1 MLLKQF
7 TILNMRFFSIKL
19 GLLTALL
26 HLSIHTPA
34 AAQWQ
39 WSVPVSEMVSNETKD
54 HPRAFLWIPENCKQV
69 RAVLIGQHNMTE
81 ETIFEH
87 PKFRKEMSKLGI
99 AIVWV
104 TPGFDMVFDFN
115 KTAGKDFEN
124 IMNDLAKVSGYS
136 ELQFAPAIPVGHSAY
151 ASYPWNFAAWNPVRT
166 LAVLSIHGDAPL
178 TNLTGSG
185 RPNRDWGDRNI
196 DGVPG
201 LMVEGEYEWW
211 EARVQPALD
220 FQQHF
225 PNAAISFL
233 CDAGHGHFDISDE
246 LIDYLSLF
254 IRKAVVYRLPLK
266 SPLNKPIV
274 LNVINPKNGWL
285 KERWKKDVKPRHPAA
300 PYKLYK
306 GDKKET
312 FWYFDQETAL
322 AAEKYYAKARGKKEQ
337 YLSFSQNGNLL
348 PFNPKSHA
356 RIVGKFTPEA
366 DGLTFNIN
374 TVFTD
379 TLRTK
384 IINIH
389 AKGKPTISRICGPVE
404 KINDT
409 TFSVRFYRMGLN
421 NEKRTGDI
429 WLMASHPGDN
439 NYKSTVQQF
448 NMRIPFRNT
457 EGMEQKITFGPL
469 ENQKKG
475 IKEITLKATSD
486 SGKPVYFYV
495 QEGPA
500 EIKDGKLIF
509 TPIPPRSQ
517 FPIKVSVVAWQY
529 GQAVEPK
536 IKSAEPVIQSFYIL
550 K

>member
-1 MLLKQF
+1 MSINQMRLVSKKQ
-7 TILNMRFFSIKL
+7 NA
-19 GLLTALL
+19 LLTLL
-26 HLSIHTPA
+26 YIFLCTPV

-39 WSVPVSEMVSNETKD
+39 WSVPVSSMVSNETKD
-54 HPRAFLWIPENCKQV
+54 HPRAFLWIPENCKQL

-87 PKFRKEMSKLGI
+87 PKFRKKMAQLGI

-124 IMNDLAKVSGYS
+124 IMNDLAKVSGYT
-136 ELQFAPAIPVGHSAY
+136 ELQFAPIIPIGHSAY
-151 ASYPWNFAAWNPVRT
+151 ATYPWNFAVNNPART
-166 LAVLSIHGDAPL
+166 LAILSIHGDAPQ
-178 TNLTGSG
+178 TNLTGYG
-185 RPNRDWGDRNI
+185 GKNIDWGNKNI
-196 DGVPG
+196 NGIPG

-220 FQQHF
+220 FQQRF

-254 IRKAVVYRLPLK
+254 IKKAVAYRLPSK
-266 SPLNKPIV
+266 SPLDKPVQLIAV
-274 LNVINPKNGWL
+274 NPRKGWL
-285 KERWKKDVKPRHPAA
+285 KERWKKDVKPLYTAA
-300 PYKLYK
+300 PYNQYK
-306 GDKKET
+306 GDRKEA
-312 FWYFDQETAL
+312 FWYFDKKTAD
-322 AAEKYYAKARGKKEQ
+322 ATEKFYAKVRGKKEQ
-337 YLSFSQNGNLL
+337 YLGFSQNGKLFA
-348 PFNPKSHA
+348 FNPKSHA

-366 DGLTFNIN
+366 DGLTFHLN
-374 TVFTD
+374 TIFTD

-384 IINIH
+384 TINDH

-409 TFSVRFYRMGLN
+409 TFTVRFYRMGLN

-429 WLMASHPGDN
+429 WLMASHPGDK

-448 NMRIPFRNT
+448 NMRIPLRNT
-457 EGMEQKITFGPL
+457 EGMEQKITFEPL

-517 FPIKVSVVAWQY
+517 FPVKVTVVAWQY

>member
-1 MLLKQF
+1 MSINQMRLVSKKQ
-7 TILNMRFFSIKL
+7 NA
-19 GLLTALL
+19 LLTLL
-26 HLSIHTPA
+26 YIFLCTPV

-39 WSVPVSEMVSNETKD
+39 WSVPVSSMVSNETKD
-54 HPRAFLWIPENCKQV
+54 HPRAFLWIPENCKQL

-87 PKFRKEMSKLGI
+87 PKFRKKMAQLGI

-151 ASYPWNFAAWNPVRT
+151 ASYPWNFAVNNPART
-166 LAVLSIHGDAPL
+166 LAILSIHGDAPQ
-178 TNLTGSG
+178 TNLTGYG
-185 RPNRDWGDRNI
+185 GKNIDWGNKNI
-196 DGVPG
+196 NGIPG

-220 FQQHF
+220 FQQRF

-254 IRKAVVYRLPLK
+254 IKKAVAYRLPSK
-266 SPLNKPIV
+266 SPLDKPVQLIAV
-274 LNVINPKNGWL
+274 NPRKGWL
-285 KERWKKDVKPRHPAA
+285 KERWKKDVKPLYTAA
-300 PYKLYK
+300 PYNQYK
-306 GDKKET
+306 GDRKEA
-312 FWYFDQETAL
+312 FWYFDKKTAD
-322 AAEKYYAKARGKKEQ
+322 ATEKFYAKVRGKKEQ
-337 YLSFSQNGNLL
+337 YLGFSQNGKLFA
-348 PFNPKSHA
+348 FNPKSHA

-366 DGLTFNIN
+366 DGLTFHLN
-374 TVFTD
+374 TIFTD

-384 IINIH
+384 TINNH

-409 TFSVRFYRMGLN
+409 TFTVCFYRMGLN

-429 WLMASHPGDN
+429 WLMASHPGDK

-448 NMRIPFRNT
+448 NMRIPLRNT
-457 EGMEQKITFGPL
+457 EGMEQKITFEPL

-517 FPIKVSVVAWQY
+517 FPVKVTVVAWQY